1 MLSLPSSL
9 LLSILIL
16 TAPSLSAPAPA
27 PVAADDGM
35 WHPAGQAQA
44 STWAPTAATP
54 TTPGWKAPTTTGA
67 GIPYSQM
74 TVSAVDGVTA
84 SKVTTPPVAPTVA
97 PNALTPAATGD
108 WQSAVVWPAGCEKWA
123 NPCPAGAH
131 TAGGTATYENA
142 FTSYT
147 TLTDANGVIT
157 GMPPKATIAAGVTGK
172 VSNSTTLATKASSS
186 SKPSNTGTFS
196 QPSSARI
203 TSGSNE
209 VASQLKFLPTTT
221 IAVTQA
227 QQPSIDP
234 SNMAESHKPP
244 PGPHTPAPLQPSR
257 SPPNSL
263 THPPPSP
270 SLGSHRPSLTENLR
284 ANPTSPRTPYRSP
297 SLSQQTLQE
306 LMNNPPTMSSSQGGA
321 GKSGKSEFAGRDW
334 RDVKVGEVVDE
345 ELVRWVEMETSVEE
359 ATNVLIASGSP
370 NVVLLRENRD
380 THAAIGTF
388 DYTDLNSYLLL
399 VVGLAQPEDR
409 QSFKELAQKG
419 REGRPIPLKDVKDL
433 GKKEPLITLAQ
444 TASLTKAAEIFG
456 SGIHRIIVVKDGTRE
471 VVGVLT
477 QLRMVRFFWENG
489 RHFESIE
496 RLYQATLRDL
506 DIGSKE
512 VFAINGDK
520 PLTDALE
527 LMNNEG
533 ITSLP
538 VVDHQQNVIGN
549 ISHVDVRLLTKNTAL
564 PLLRSS
570 CIHFISVILS
580 ERGVTD
586 GKDSYPVFHVSPF
599 STLAH
604 TTAKLVATRSHRMW
618 VVQPSSPASSSG
630 PPTPALAPST
640 PFPPFNASS
649 SDRSSSFSSPLTP
662 SAALPSTTIPPQATP
677 PNATSTASQIQSGM
691 QHSHNMSGRL
701 SGVVSLTDILNLFA
715 KASGLNPHDP
725 SELRQLRRRSSSAS
739 NTRRSISSARSE
751 SIGGGSSVAGSR
763 RGSQSS
769 RRPVIQ
775 SGGPGGTGS
784 AVV

>member
-1 MLSLPSSL
+1 M
-9 LLSILIL
+9 
-16 TAPSLSAPAPA
+16 
-27 PVAADDGM
+27 ADN
-35 WHPAGQAQA
+35 H
-44 STWAPTAATP
+44 
-54 TTPGWKAPTTTGA
+54 
-67 GIPYSQM
+67 
-74 TVSAVDGVTA
+74 
-84 SKVTTPPVAPTVA
+84 
-97 PNALTPAATGD
+97 
-108 WQSAVVWPAGCEKWA
+108 
-123 NPCPAGAH
+123 NP
-131 TAGGTATYENA
+131 
-142 FTSYT
+142 
-147 TLTDANGVIT
+147 
-157 GMPPKATIAAGVTGK
+157 
-172 VSNSTTLATKASSS
+172 
-186 SKPSNTGTFS
+186 
-196 QPSSARI
+196 
-203 TSGSNE
+203 
-209 VASQLKFLPTTT
+209 
-221 IAVTQA
+221 
-227 QQPSIDP
+227 
-234 SNMAESHKPP
+234 PP
-244 PGPHTPAPLQPSR
+244 PGPHTPAPLQTSR
-257 SPPNSL
+257 SPPNSS
-263 THPPPSP
+263 TRPPPSP
-270 SLGSHRPSLTENLR
+270 SLASISHRPSLTENLR
-284 ANPTSPRTPYRSP
+284 ANPTSPRAAYRSP
-297 SLSQQTLQE
+297 SLSQHALQE
-306 LMNNPPTMSSSQGGA
+306 LMNNPPTMNSSEVGL
-321 GKSGKSEFAGRDW
+321 GKSGKIDFAGRDW

-345 ELVRWVEMETSVEE
+345 DLVRWVEMDTSVEE
-359 ATNVLIASGSP
+359 ATNVLITSGSP
-370 NVVLLRENRD
+370 NVVLLRESKD

-388 DYTDLNSYLLL
+388 DYADLNSYLLL

-433 GKKEPLITLAQ
+433 GKKEPLIVLPH
-444 TASLTKAAEIFG
+444 TASLTKAAEVFG
-456 SGIHRIIVVKDGTRE
+456 SGIHRLIVVKEGTQE

-477 QLRMVRFFWENG
+477 QLRMVTFFWENG

-496 RLYQATLRDL
+496 GLYQATLREL

-630 PPTPALAPST
+630 PPTPALAPTT
-640 PFPPFNASS
+640 PLHA
-649 SDRSSSFSSPLTP
+649 SSSFSSQQIPTNLI
-662 SAALPSTTIPPQATP
+662 SSTTIPPPATP
-677 PNATSTASQIQSGM
+677 PIAASTTSQIQSGM
-691 QHSHNMSGRL
+691 QYSQNMSGHL

-763 RGSQSS
+763 RGSQSN
-769 RRPVIQ
+769 RRPIAQ
-775 SGGPGGTGS
+775 GGSGGGGGGS
-784 AVV
+784 AIV